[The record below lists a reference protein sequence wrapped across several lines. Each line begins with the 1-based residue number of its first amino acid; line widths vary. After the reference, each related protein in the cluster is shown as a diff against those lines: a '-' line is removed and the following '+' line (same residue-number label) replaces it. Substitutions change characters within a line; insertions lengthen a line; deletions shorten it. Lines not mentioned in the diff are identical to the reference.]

1 MSEEF
6 TETYRWRLE
15 DEAGQ
20 PLASEHSVPFPT
32 QADAE
37 AWFTESWQDL
47 ADAGV
52 AQVSLLRSV
61 AMPTGHAACTV
72 EKRLHAQLRRR
83 HPDAVVP
90 PEHYQGI
97 LNVVSEIYRPWL
109 RAELENQ
116 LDRIADAVR
125 GGESSGTG
133 TQESEGKGGARQD
146 GGGED
151 GAAC

>member
-1 MSEEF
+1 MSGGSEEF

-52 AQVSLLRSV
+52 AQVSLLREAEV
-61 AMPTGHAACTV
+61 VYGPMPLSAG
-72 EKRLHAQLRRR
+72 
-83 HPDAVVP
+83 
-90 PEHYQGI
+90 
-97 LNVVSEIYRPWL
+97 
-109 RAELENQ
+109 
-116 LDRIADAVR
+116 
-125 GGESSGTG
+125 
-133 TQESEGKGGARQD
+133 
-146 GGGED
+146 
-151 GAAC
+151 